1 MDVNKLEDLKEIAYK
16 NADAES
22 YSVFLATLIWKAIP
36 QNIKA
41 KLTQDAN
48 GTVLLDDTKVLDIL
62 KDILPKF
69 VGEDE
74 FGKRLA
80 DAINA
85 RQSDMQD
92 LYDILTVE
100 SIKEVVKEENIKL
113 IAEAETEE
121 EVKDTTKDLTDI
133 LNKDAVPN
141 ILKAIAAKVQGE
153 VKKSNEQLE
162 KIEQTETNLI
172 NTATGD
178 DDNAVYNDNP
188 DDDTDTGN
196 QDAGD
201 TGGSSNGDTV
211 SGKDGNKDDNKD
223 SGEEDKTQD
232 DSKTEGKE
240 EVPKA
245 EPDDK
250 SAIAGDDGEV
260 YAESVRVKYAQELY
274 KNFVYRIKNSVSKY
288 VFESLKDGQEVNDTT
303 KAFLGVATYGIITFG
318 YLLDDF
324 GMYPIEEFSKR
335 CEAVLS
341 YSSSGE
347 GDL

>member
-22 YSVFLATLIWKAIP
+22 YSVFLATLVWKAIP

-41 KLTQDAN
+41 KLTQDAS
-48 GTVLLDDTKVLDIL
+48 GTVLLDDTRVLDIL

-74 FGKRLA
+74 FSKRLS

-85 RQSDMQD
+85 RQSDMQE

-162 KIEQTETNLI
+162 KIEQNETNLI

-178 DDNAVYNDNP
+178 DDNAVYNDNEG
-188 DDDTDTGN
+188 DDTDTGDEN
-196 QDAGD
+196 ADD
-201 TGGSSNGDTV
+201 TGGSSDGNTV
-211 SGKDGNKDDNKD
+211 SGEDGNKDDNKD
-223 SGEEDKTQD
+223 SGEEN
-232 DSKTEGKE
+232 KTEDNSTNEGE
-240 EVPKA
+240 EVPKD

-341 YSSSGE
+341 YSSAGE

>member
-22 YSVFLATLIWKAIP
+22 YSVFLATLVWKAIP

-48 GTVLLDDTKVLDIL
+48 GTVLLDDTRVLDIL

-74 FGKRLA
+74 FSKRLA
-80 DAINA
+80 DAINV
-85 RQSDMQD
+85 RQTDMQE

-162 KIEQTETNLI
+162 KIEQNETNLI

-178 DDNAVYNDNP
+178 DDNAVYNDNE
-188 DDDTDTGN
+188 DDDTDTGS

-201 TGGSSNGDTV
+201 TSGSSDDNTV
-211 SGKDGNKDDNKD
+211 SGEDGNKDDNKD
-223 SGEEDKTQD
+223 SGEEN
-232 DSKTEGKE
+232 KTEDNSTNEGE
-240 EVPKA
+240 EVPKD

-341 YSSSGE
+341 YSSAGE

>member
-22 YSVFLATLIWKAIP
+22 YSVFLATLVWKAIP

-48 GTVLLDDTKVLDIL
+48 GTVLLDDTRVLDIL

-74 FGKRLA
+74 FSKRLS

-85 RQSDMQD
+85 RQSDMQE

-162 KIEQTETNLI
+162 KIEQNETNLI

-188 DDDTDTGN
+188 DDDTDTGDKN
-196 QDAGD
+196 AGD
-201 TGGSSNGDTV
+201 TGGSGDDNTV
-211 SGKDGNKDDNKD
+211 SSEDGNKDDNKD
-223 SGEEDKTQD
+223 IGEEN
-232 DSKTEGKE
+232 KTEDNSTNEGE
-240 EVPKA
+240 EVPKD

-288 VFESLKDGQEVNDTT
+288 VYESLKDGQEVNDTT

-341 YSSSGE
+341 YSSAGE

>member
-22 YSVFLATLIWKAIP
+22 YSVFLATLVWKAIP

-74 FGKRLA
+74 FSKRLS

-85 RQSDMQD
+85 RQSDMQE

-113 IAEAETEE
+113 IAEAENEE

-178 DDNAVYNDNP
+178 DDNAVYNDN
-188 DDDTDTGN
+188 DTDTGS
-196 QDAGD
+196 QDAND
-201 TGGSSNGDTV
+201 TSSSSNGDTV
-211 SGKDGNKDDNKD
+211 PNKDGNSASNEDDNKENKD
-223 SGEEDKTQD
+223 KDTESSEGE
-232 DSKTEGKE
+232 TEI
-240 EVPKA
+240 PKD

-250 SAIAGDDGEV
+250 SAIAGEDGEV
-260 YAESVRVKYAQELY
+260 YSESVRVKYAQELY

-288 VFESLKDGQEVNDTT
+288 VYESLKDGQEVNDTT

-324 GMYPIEEFSKR
+324 DIYPIEEFSKR

>member
-22 YSVFLATLIWKAIP
+22 YSVFLATLVWKAIP

-74 FGKRLA
+74 FSKRLS

-85 RQSDMQD
+85 RQSDMQE

-113 IAEAETEE
+113 IAEAENEE

-178 DDNAVYNDNP
+178 DDNAVYNDN
-188 DDDTDTGN
+188 DTDTGS
-196 QDAGD
+196 QDADD
-201 TGGSSNGDTV
+201 TSSSSNGNTV
-211 SGKDGNKDDNKD
+211 PNKDGSSASNEDDNK
-223 SGEEDKTQD
+223 ENKDKDT
-232 DSKTEGKE
+232 TEGE
-240 EVPKA
+240 GETEIPKD

-250 SAIAGDDGEV
+250 SAIAGEDGEV
-260 YAESVRVKYAQELY
+260 YSESVRVKYAQELY

-288 VFESLKDGQEVNDTT
+288 VYESLKDGQEVNDAT

-324 GMYPIEEFSKR
+324 DIYPIEEFSKR
-335 CEAVLS
+335 CEAVLA

>member
-16 NADAES
+16 NADVES
-22 YSVFLATLIWKAIP
+22 YSVFLATLVWKAIP

-74 FGKRLA
+74 FSKRLS
-80 DAINA
+80 DAINN
-85 RQSDMQD
+85 RQSDMQE

-113 IAEAETEE
+113 IAEAENEE

-178 DDNAVYNDNP
+178 DDNAVYNDN
-188 DDDTDTGN
+188 DTDTGS
-196 QDAGD
+196 QDAND
-201 TGGSSNGDTV
+201 TSGSSNGDTV
-211 SGKDGNKDDNKD
+211 PNKDGNSASNEDDNK
-223 SGEEDKTQD
+223 ENKDKDT
-232 DSKTEGKE
+232 TEGE
-240 EVPKA
+240 GETEIPKD

-250 SAIAGDDGEV
+250 SAIAGEDGEV
-260 YAESVRVKYAQELY
+260 YSESVRVKYAQELY

-288 VFESLKDGQEVNDTT
+288 VYESLKDGQEVNDTT

-324 GMYPIEEFSKR
+324 DIYPIEEFSKR

>member
-22 YSVFLATLIWKAIP
+22 YSVFLATLVWKAIP

-48 GTVLLDDTKVLDIL
+48 GTTLLDDTRVLDIL

-74 FGKRLA
+74 FSKRLS

-162 KIEQTETNLI
+162 KIEQNETNLI

-178 DDNAVYNDNP
+178 DDNAVYNDNE
-188 DDDTDTGN
+188 DDDKDTGDEN
-196 QDAGD
+196 AGD
-201 TGGSSNGDTV
+201 TGGSGDGNSV
-211 SGKDGNKDDNKD
+211 SGEDDNKDDNKD
-223 SGEEDKTQD
+223 SGEEN
-232 DSKTEGKE
+232 KTEDNSTNEGE
-240 EVPKA
+240 EVPKD

>member
-22 YSVFLATLIWKAIP
+22 YSVFLATLVWKAIP

-48 GTVLLDDTKVLDIL
+48 GTVLLDDTRVLDIL

-74 FGKRLA
+74 FSKRLS

-85 RQSDMQD
+85 RQSDMQE

-162 KIEQTETNLI
+162 KIEQNETNLI

-178 DDNAVYNDNP
+178 DDNAVYNDNE
-188 DDDTDTGN
+188 DDDTDTGDEN
-196 QDAGD
+196 AGD
-201 TGGSSNGDTV
+201 TGGSGDGNTV
-211 SGKDGNKDDNKD
+211 SGEDGNKDDNKD
-223 SGEEDKTQD
+223 SGEEDKTED
-232 DSKTEGKE
+232 NSTNEGE
-240 EVPKA
+240 EVPKD

-288 VFESLKDGQEVNDTT
+288 VFESLKDGQEVNDIT

>member
-16 NADAES
+16 NAGAES
-22 YSVFLATLIWKAIP
+22 YSVFLATLVWKAIP

-48 GTVLLDDTKVLDIL
+48 GNILLDDTKVLDIL

-74 FGKRLA
+74 FSKRLA

-85 RQSDMQD
+85 RQSDMQE

-113 IAEAETEE
+113 IAEAENEE

-178 DDNAVYNDNP
+178 DDNAVYNDN
-188 DDDTDTGN
+188 DTDTGS
-196 QDAGD
+196 QDAND
-201 TGGSSNGDTV
+201 TSGSSNGDTV
-211 SGKDGNKDDNKD
+211 PNKDGNSASNEDDNK
-223 SGEEDKTQD
+223 ENKDKDT
-232 DSKTEGKE
+232 TEGE
-240 EVPKA
+240 GETEIPKN

-250 SAIAGDDGEV
+250 SAIAGEDGEV
-260 YAESVRVKYAQELY
+260 YSESVRVKYAQELY

-288 VFESLKDGQEVNDTT
+288 VYESLKDGQEVNDTT

-324 GMYPIEEFSKR
+324 DIYPIEEFSKR

>member
-1 MDVNKLEDLKEIAYK
+1 VDVNKLEDLKEIAYK

-22 YSVFLATLIWKAIP
+22 YSVFLATLVWKAIP

-74 FGKRLA
+74 FSKRLS

-85 RQSDMQD
+85 RQSDMQE
-92 LYDILTVE
+92 LYDILTIE

-113 IAEAETEE
+113 IAEAENEE

-178 DDNAVYNDNP
+178 DDNAVYNDN
-188 DDDTDTGN
+188 DTDTGSEN
-196 QDAGD
+196 AND
-201 TGGSSNGDTV
+201 TSGSSNGDTV
-211 SGKDGNKDDNKD
+211 PNKDGNSASNEDDNK
-223 SGEEDKTQD
+223 ENKDKDT
-232 DSKTEGKE
+232 TEGE
-240 EVPKA
+240 GETEIPKD

-250 SAIAGDDGEV
+250 SAIAGEDGEV
-260 YAESVRVKYAQELY
+260 YSESVRVKYAQELY

-288 VFESLKDGQEVNDTT
+288 VYESLKDGQEVNDTT

-324 GMYPIEEFSKR
+324 DIYPIEEFSKR

-341 YSSSGE
+341 YSSAGE

>member
-22 YSVFLATLIWKAIP
+22 YAVFLATLVWKAIP

-74 FGKRLA
+74 FSKRLS

-85 RQSDMQD
+85 RQSDMQE

-113 IAEAETEE
+113 IAEAQDEE

-178 DDNAVYNDNP
+178 DDNAVYNDN
-188 DDDTDTGN
+188 DTDTGSEN
-196 QDAGD
+196 ADD
-201 TGGSSNGDTV
+201 TSGSSNGNTV
-211 SGKDGNKDDNKD
+211 PNKDGNSASNEDDNKENKD
-223 SGEEDKTQD
+223 KDTESSEGE
-232 DSKTEGKE
+232 TEI
-240 EVPKA
+240 PKD

-250 SAIAGDDGEV
+250 SAIAGEDGEV
-260 YAESVRVKYAQELY
+260 YSESVRVKYAQELY

-288 VFESLKDGQEVNDTT
+288 VYESLKDGQEVNDTT

-324 GMYPIEEFSKR
+324 DIYPIEEFSKR

>member
-22 YSVFLATLIWKAIP
+22 YSVFLATLVWKAIP

-48 GTVLLDDTKVLDIL
+48 GTVLLDDTRVLDIL

-74 FGKRLA
+74 FSKRLS

-85 RQSDMQD
+85 RQSDMQE

-162 KIEQTETNLI
+162 KIEQNETNLI

-178 DDNAVYNDNP
+178 DDNAVYNDNEG
-188 DDDTDTGN
+188 DDTDTGS

-201 TGGSSNGDTV
+201 TGGSGDGDTV
-211 SGKDGNKDDNKD
+211 SGEDGNKDDNKD
-223 SGEEDKTQD
+223 SGEEN
-232 DSKTEGKE
+232 KTEDNSTNEGE
-240 EVPKA
+240 EVPKD

-341 YSSSGE
+341 YSSAGE

>member
-22 YSVFLATLIWKAIP
+22 YSVFLATLVWKAIP

-48 GTVLLDDTKVLDIL
+48 GTVLLDDTRVLDIL

-74 FGKRLA
+74 FSKRLS

-162 KIEQTETNLI
+162 KIEQNETNLI

-178 DDNAVYNDNP
+178 DDNAVYNDNE
-188 DDDTDTGN
+188 DDDKDTGDEN
-196 QDAGD
+196 AGD
-201 TGGSSNGDTV
+201 TGGSSDGNTV
-211 SGKDGNKDDNKD
+211 SGEDDNKDDNKD
-223 SGEEDKTQD
+223 SGEEN
-232 DSKTEGKE
+232 KTEDNSTNEGE
-240 EVPKA
+240 EVPKD

-341 YSSSGE
+341 YSSAGE

>member
-22 YSVFLATLIWKAIP
+22 YSVFLATLVWKAIP

-74 FGKRLA
+74 FSKRLS

-85 RQSDMQD
+85 RQSDMQE
-92 LYDILTVE
+92 LYDILTIE

-113 IAEAETEE
+113 IAEAENEE

-178 DDNAVYNDNP
+178 DDNAVYNDN
-188 DDDTDTGN
+188 DTDTGSEN
-196 QDAGD
+196 AND
-201 TGGSSNGDTV
+201 TSGSSNGDTV
-211 SGKDGNKDDNKD
+211 PNKDGNSASNEDDNK
-223 SGEEDKTQD
+223 ENKDKDT
-232 DSKTEGKE
+232 TEGE
-240 EVPKA
+240 GETEIPKD

-250 SAIAGDDGEV
+250 SAIAGEDGEV
-260 YAESVRVKYAQELY
+260 YSESVRVKYAQELY

-288 VFESLKDGQEVNDTT
+288 VYESLKDGQEVNDTT

-324 GMYPIEEFSKR
+324 DIYPIEEFSKR

-341 YSSSGE
+341 YSSAGE

>member
-48 GTVLLDDTKVLDIL
+48 GTVLLDDTRVLDIL

-162 KIEQTETNLI
+162 KIEQNETNLI

-178 DDNAVYNDNP
+178 DDNAVYNDNE
-188 DDDTDTGN
+188 DDDKDTGDEN
-196 QDAGD
+196 AGD
-201 TGGSSNGDTV
+201 TGGSSDGNTV
-211 SGKDGNKDDNKD
+211 SSEDGDKDNNKD
-223 SGEEDKTQD
+223 SGEEDKAEDNSTN
-232 DSKTEGKE
+232 EGE
-240 EVPKA
+240 EVPKD

-288 VFESLKDGQEVNDTT
+288 VYESLKDGQEVNDTT

>member
-22 YSVFLATLIWKAIP
+22 YSVFLATLVWKAIP

-74 FGKRLA
+74 FSKRLS

-85 RQSDMQD
+85 RQSDMQE

-162 KIEQTETNLI
+162 KIEQNETNLI

-178 DDNAVYNDNP
+178 DDNAVYNDNE
-188 DDDTDTGN
+188 DDDKDTGDEN
-196 QDAGD
+196 AGD
-201 TGGSSNGDTV
+201 TGGSSDDDTV
-211 SGKDGNKDDNKD
+211 SSEDGNKDDNKD

-232 DSKTEGKE
+232 NSTNEGE
-240 EVPKA
+240 EVPKD

-341 YSSSGE
+341 YSSAGE

>member
-22 YSVFLATLIWKAIP
+22 YSVFLATLVWKAIP

-41 KLTQDAN
+41 KLTQDAS
-48 GTVLLDDTKVLDIL
+48 GTVLLDDTRVLDIL

-74 FGKRLA
+74 FSKRLS

-85 RQSDMQD
+85 RQSDMQE

-178 DDNAVYNDNP
+178 DDNAVYNDN
-188 DDDTDTGN
+188 DTDTGS
-196 QDAGD
+196 QDAND
-201 TGGSSNGDTV
+201 TSGSSNGDTV
-211 SGKDGNKDDNKD
+211 PNKDGNSASNEDDNK
-223 SGEEDKTQD
+223 ENKDKDT
-232 DSKTEGKE
+232 TEGE
-240 EVPKA
+240 GETEIPKD

-250 SAIAGDDGEV
+250 SAIAGEDGEV
-260 YAESVRVKYAQELY
+260 YSESVRVKYAQELY

-324 GMYPIEEFSKR
+324 DIYPIEEFSKR

-341 YSSSGE
+341 YSSAGE

>member
-22 YSVFLATLIWKAIP
+22 YSVFLATLVWKAIP

-48 GTVLLDDTKVLDIL
+48 GTVLLDDTRVLDIL

-74 FGKRLA
+74 FSKRLS

-85 RQSDMQD
+85 RQSDMQE

-162 KIEQTETNLI
+162 KIEQNETNLI

-178 DDNAVYNDNP
+178 DDNAVYNDNE
-188 DDDTDTGN
+188 DDDKDTGDEN
-196 QDAGD
+196 AGD
-201 TGGSSNGDTV
+201 TGGSSDGDTV
-211 SGKDGNKDDNKD
+211 SGEDGNKDDNKD
-223 SGEEDKTQD
+223 SGEEN
-232 DSKTEGKE
+232 KTEDNSTNEGE
-240 EVPKA
+240 EVPKD

-324 GMYPIEEFSKR
+324 GMYPIEEYSKR

-341 YSSSGE
+341 YSSAGE

>member
-22 YSVFLATLIWKAIP
+22 YSVFLATLVWKAIP

-41 KLTQDAN
+41 KLTQDVN
-48 GTVLLDDTKVLDIL
+48 GTVLLDDTRVLDIL

-74 FGKRLA
+74 FSKRLA

-162 KIEQTETNLI
+162 KIEQNETNLI

-178 DDNAVYNDNP
+178 DDNAVYNDNE
-188 DDDTDTGN
+188 DDDTDTGS

-201 TGGSSNGDTV
+201 TSGSSDDNTV
-211 SGKDGNKDDNKD
+211 SSEDGNKDDNKD
-223 SGEEDKTQD
+223 SGEEDKTED
-232 DSKTEGKE
+232 NSTNEGE
-240 EVPKA
+240 EVPKD

-324 GMYPIEEFSKR
+324 GIYPIEEFSKR

-341 YSSSGE
+341 YSSAGE

>member
-22 YSVFLATLIWKAIP
+22 YSVFLATLVWKAIP

-48 GTVLLDDTKVLDIL
+48 GTVLLDDTRVLDIL

-74 FGKRLA
+74 FSKRLS

-162 KIEQTETNLI
+162 KIEQNETNLI

-178 DDNAVYNDNP
+178 DDNAVYNDNE
-188 DDDTDTGN
+188 DDDTDTGS

-201 TGGSSNGDTV
+201 TSGSSDDNTV
-211 SGKDGNKDDNKD
+211 SGEDGNKDDNKD
-223 SGEEDKTQD
+223 SGEEN
-232 DSKTEGKE
+232 KTEDNSTNEGE
-240 EVPKA
+240 EVPKD

>member
-22 YSVFLATLIWKAIP
+22 YSIFLATLVWKAIP

-48 GTVLLDDTKVLDIL
+48 GTVLLDDTRVLDIL

-74 FGKRLA
+74 FSKRLS

-85 RQSDMQD
+85 RQSDMQE

-162 KIEQTETNLI
+162 KIEQNETNLI

-178 DDNAVYNDNP
+178 DDNAVYNDNE
-188 DDDTDTGN
+188 DDDKDTGN

-201 TGGSSNGDTV
+201 TGGSGDGNTV
-211 SGKDGNKDDNKD
+211 SGEDDNKDNNKD
-223 SGEEDKTQD
+223 SGEEDKTK
-232 DSKTEGKE
+232 DSSTNEGE
-240 EVPKA
+240 EVPKD

-341 YSSSGE
+341 YSSAGE

>member
-22 YSVFLATLIWKAIP
+22 YSVFLATLVWKAIP

-74 FGKRLA
+74 FSKRLS

-85 RQSDMQD
+85 RQSDMQE

-113 IAEAETEE
+113 IAEAENEE

-178 DDNAVYNDNP
+178 DDNAVYNDN
-188 DDDTDTGN
+188 DTDTGSEN
-196 QDAGD
+196 AND
-201 TGGSSNGDTV
+201 TSGSSNGNTV
-211 SGKDGNKDDNKD
+211 PNKDGNSASNEDDNK
-223 SGEEDKTQD
+223 ENKDKDT
-232 DSKTEGKE
+232 TEGE
-240 EVPKA
+240 GETEVPKD
-245 EPDDK
+245 EPNDK
-250 SAIAGDDGEV
+250 SAIAGEDGEV
-260 YAESVRVKYAQELY
+260 YSESVRVKYAQELY

-288 VFESLKDGQEVNDTT
+288 VYESLKDGQEVNDTT

-324 GMYPIEEFSKR
+324 DIYPIEEFSKR

>member
-16 NADAES
+16 NVDAES
-22 YSVFLATLIWKAIP
+22 YSVFLATLVWKAIP

-48 GTVLLDDTKVLDIL
+48 GTVLLDDTRVLDIL

-74 FGKRLA
+74 FSKRLS

-162 KIEQTETNLI
+162 KIEQNETNLI

-178 DDNAVYNDNP
+178 DDNAVYNDNEG
-188 DDDTDTGN
+188 DDTDTGN

-201 TGGSSNGDTV
+201 TGGSSDGNTV
-211 SGKDGNKDDNKD
+211 SGEDDNKDDNKD
-223 SGEEDKTQD
+223 SGEEN
-232 DSKTEGKE
+232 KTEDNSTNEGE
-240 EVPKA
+240 EVPKD

>member
-22 YSVFLATLIWKAIP
+22 YSVFLATLVWKAIP

-48 GTVLLDDTKVLDIL
+48 GTVLLDDTRVLDIL

-74 FGKRLA
+74 FSKRLS

-85 RQSDMQD
+85 RQSDMQE

-162 KIEQTETNLI
+162 KIEQNETNLI

-178 DDNAVYNDNP
+178 DDNAVYNDNE
-188 DDDTDTGN
+188 DDDTDTGS

-201 TGGSSNGDTV
+201 TSGSGDGNSV
-211 SGKDGNKDDNKD
+211 SGEDDNKDDNKD
-223 SGEEDKTQD
+223 SGEENQ
-232 DSKTEGKE
+232 TEDNSTNEGE
-240 EVPKA
+240 EVPKD

-303 KAFLGVATYGIITFG
+303 KALLGVATYGIITFG

>member
-22 YSVFLATLIWKAIP
+22 YSVFLATLVWKAIP

-41 KLTQDAN
+41 KLTQDTN

-74 FGKRLA
+74 FSKRLS

-85 RQSDMQD
+85 RQSDMQE

-100 SIKEVVKEENIKL
+100 SIKEVVKEENVKL

-162 KIEQTETNLI
+162 KIEQNETNLI

-178 DDNAVYNDNP
+178 DDNAVYNDNE
-188 DDDTDTGN
+188 DDDKDTGDEN
-196 QDAGD
+196 AGD
-201 TGGSSNGDTV
+201 TGGSGDGSTV
-211 SGKDGNKDDNKD
+211 SGEDGNKDDNKD
-223 SGEEDKTQD
+223 SGEEDKTED
-232 DSKTEGKE
+232 NSTNEGE
-240 EVPKA
+240 EVPKD

-303 KAFLGVATYGIITFG
+303 KAFLGIATYGIITFG

-324 GMYPIEEFSKR
+324 DMYPIEEFSKR

>member
-22 YSVFLATLIWKAIP
+22 YSIFLATLVWKAIP

-48 GTVLLDDTKVLDIL
+48 GTVLLDDTRVLDIL

-74 FGKRLA
+74 FSKRLS
-80 DAINA
+80 DAIND
-85 RQSDMQD
+85 RQSDMQE

-162 KIEQTETNLI
+162 KIEQNETNLI

-178 DDNAVYNDNP
+178 DDNAVYNDNE
-188 DDDTDTGN
+188 DDDTDTGS

-201 TGGSSNGDTV
+201 TGGSGDGNTV
-211 SGKDGNKDDNKD
+211 SGEDGNKDDNKD
-223 SGEEDKTQD
+223 SGEEDKTED
-232 DSKTEGKE
+232 NSTNEGE
-240 EVPKA
+240 EVPKD

-341 YSSSGE
+341 YSSAGE

>member
-22 YSVFLATLIWKAIP
+22 YSVFLATLVWKAIP

-74 FGKRLA
+74 FSKRLS

-85 RQSDMQD
+85 RQSDMQE

-113 IAEAETEE
+113 IAEAENEE

-178 DDNAVYNDNP
+178 DDNAVYNDN
-188 DDDTDTGN
+188 DTDTGS
-196 QDAGD
+196 QDAND
-201 TGGSSNGDTV
+201 TSGSSNGNTV
-211 SGKDGNKDDNKD
+211 PNKDGNSASNEDDNK
-223 SGEEDKTQD
+223 ENKDKDT
-232 DSKTEGKE
+232 TEGE
-240 EVPKA
+240 GETEIPKD

-250 SAIAGDDGEV
+250 SAIAGEDGEV
-260 YAESVRVKYAQELY
+260 YSESVRVKYAQELY

-324 GMYPIEEFSKR
+324 DIYPIEEFSKR

>member
-22 YSVFLATLIWKAIP
+22 YSVFLATLVWKAIP

-41 KLTQDAN
+41 KLTQDAS
-48 GTVLLDDTKVLDIL
+48 GAVLLDDTRVLDIL

-74 FGKRLA
+74 FSKRLS

-85 RQSDMQD
+85 RQSDMQE

-162 KIEQTETNLI
+162 KIEQNETNLI

-178 DDNAVYNDNP
+178 DDNAVYNDDE
-188 DDDTDTGN
+188 DDNTDTGS

-201 TGGSSNGDTV
+201 TSGSGDGNTV
-211 SGKDGNKDDNKD
+211 SGEDGNKDDNKD
-223 SGEEDKTQD
+223 SGEEN
-232 DSKTEGKE
+232 KTEDNSTNEGE
-240 EVPKA
+240 EVPKD
-245 EPDDK
+245 ELDDK

-341 YSSSGE
+341 YSSAGE

>member
-22 YSVFLATLIWKAIP
+22 YAVFLATLVWKAIP
-36 QNIKA
+36 QNIKT

-48 GTVLLDDTKVLDIL
+48 GTVLLDDTRVLDIL

-74 FGKRLA
+74 FSKRLA

-172 NTATGD
+172 NTAAGD
-178 DDNAVYNDNP
+178 DDNAVYNDNE
-188 DDDTDTGN
+188 DDDKDTGDEN
-196 QDAGD
+196 AND

-211 SGKDGNKDDNKD
+211 SGEDDNKDDNKD
-223 SGEEDKTQD
+223 SGEEDKTED
-232 DSKTEGKE
+232 NSTNEGE
-240 EVPKA
+240 EVPKD

-341 YSSSGE
+341 YSSAGE

>member
-22 YSVFLATLIWKAIP
+22 YAVFLATLVWKAIP

-74 FGKRLA
+74 FSKRLS

-85 RQSDMQD
+85 RQSDMQE

-113 IAEAETEE
+113 IAEAENEE

-178 DDNAVYNDNP
+178 DDNAVYNDN
-188 DDDTDTGN
+188 DTDTGS
-196 QDAGD
+196 QDADDTSGSGD
-201 TGGSSNGDTV
+201 GNTV
-211 SGKDGNKDDNKD
+211 PNKDGNSASNEDDNK
-223 SGEEDKTQD
+223 ENKDKDT
-232 DSKTEGKE
+232 TEGE
-240 EVPKA
+240 GETEIPKD

-250 SAIAGDDGEV
+250 SAIAGEDGEV
-260 YAESVRVKYAQELY
+260 YSESVRVKYAQELY

-288 VFESLKDGQEVNDTT
+288 VYESLKDGQEVNDTT

-324 GMYPIEEFSKR
+324 DIYPIEEFSKR

>member
-1 MDVNKLEDLKEIAYK
+1 VDVNKLEDLKEIAYK

-22 YSVFLATLIWKAIP
+22 YSVFLATLVWKAIP

-74 FGKRLA
+74 FSKRLA

-85 RQSDMQD
+85 RQSDMQE

-113 IAEAETEE
+113 IAEAENEE

-178 DDNAVYNDNP
+178 DDNAVYNDN
-188 DDDTDTGN
+188 DTDTGS
-196 QDAGD
+196 QDAND
-201 TGGSSNGDTV
+201 TSGSSNGDTV
-211 SGKDGNKDDNKD
+211 PNKDGNSASNEDDNK
-223 SGEEDKTQD
+223 ENKDKDT
-232 DSKTEGKE
+232 TEGE
-240 EVPKA
+240 GETEIPKD

-250 SAIAGDDGEV
+250 SAIAGEDGEV
-260 YAESVRVKYAQELY
+260 YSESVRVKYAQELY

-288 VFESLKDGQEVNDTT
+288 VYESLKDGQEVNDTT

-324 GMYPIEEFSKR
+324 DIYPIEEFSKR

>member
-22 YSVFLATLIWKAIP
+22 YSVFLATLVWKAIP

-74 FGKRLA
+74 FSKRLS

-85 RQSDMQD
+85 RQSDMQE

-113 IAEAETEE
+113 IAEAENEE

-178 DDNAVYNDNP
+178 DDNAVYNDN
-188 DDDTDTGN
+188 DTDTGS
-196 QDAGD
+196 QDADD
-201 TGGSSNGDTV
+201 TSGSSNGDTV
-211 SGKDGNKDDNKD
+211 PNKDGNSASN
-223 SGEEDKTQD
+223 ED
-232 DSKTEGKE
+232 DSKENKDKDTTEGE
-240 EVPKA
+240 GETEIPKD

-250 SAIAGDDGEV
+250 SAIAGEDGEV
-260 YAESVRVKYAQELY
+260 YSESVRVKYAQELY

-288 VFESLKDGQEVNDTT
+288 VYESLKDGQEVNDTT

-324 GMYPIEEFSKR
+324 DIYPIEEFSKR

>member
-22 YSVFLATLIWKAIP
+22 YSVFLATLVWKAIP

-48 GTVLLDDTKVLDIL
+48 GTVLLDDTRVLDIL

-74 FGKRLA
+74 FGKRLS

-162 KIEQTETNLI
+162 KIEQNETNLI

-178 DDNAVYNDNP
+178 DDNAVYNDNEG
-188 DDDTDTGN
+188 DDTDTGSEN
-196 QDAGD
+196 ADD
-201 TGGSSNGDTV
+201 TSSSSDGDTV
-211 SGKDGNKDDNKD
+211 SSKDGNSD
-223 SGEEDKTQD
+223 SGENDNKENKDKD
-232 DSKTEGKE
+232 TEGSE
-240 EVPKA
+240 GETEVPKD

-250 SAIAGDDGEV
+250 SAIAGDNGEV

-324 GMYPIEEFSKR
+324 DIYPIEEFSKR

-341 YSSSGE
+341 YSSAGE

>member
-22 YSVFLATLIWKAIP
+22 YSVFLATLVWKAIP

-48 GTVLLDDTKVLDIL
+48 GTVLLDDTRVLDIL

-74 FGKRLA
+74 FSKRLS

-85 RQSDMQD
+85 RQSDMQE

-162 KIEQTETNLI
+162 KIEQNETNLI

-178 DDNAVYNDNP
+178 DDNAVYNDNE
-188 DDDTDTGN
+188 DDDTDTGDEN
-196 QDAGD
+196 AGD
-201 TGGSSNGDTV
+201 TSGSSDGDTV
-211 SGKDGNKDDNKD
+211 SSEDGNKDDNKD
-223 SGEEDKTQD
+223 SGEEN
-232 DSKTEGKE
+232 KTEDNSTNEGE
-240 EVPKA
+240 EVPKD

-341 YSSSGE
+341 YSSAGE

>member
-22 YSVFLATLIWKAIP
+22 YSVFLATLVWKAIP
-36 QNIKA
+36 QNIKS

-74 FGKRLA
+74 FSKRLS

-85 RQSDMQD
+85 RQSDMQE

-113 IAEAETEE
+113 IAEAENEE

-178 DDNAVYNDNP
+178 DDNAVYNDN
-188 DDDTDTGN
+188 DTDTGS
-196 QDAGD
+196 QDAND
-201 TGGSSNGDTV
+201 TSGSSNGDTV
-211 SGKDGNKDDNKD
+211 PNKDGNSASGEDDNK
-223 SGEEDKTQD
+223 ENKDKDT
-232 DSKTEGKE
+232 TEGE
-240 EVPKA
+240 GETEIPKD

-250 SAIAGDDGEV
+250 SAIAGEDGEV
-260 YAESVRVKYAQELY
+260 YSESVRVKYAQELY

-288 VFESLKDGQEVNDTT
+288 VYESLKDGQEVNDTT

-324 GMYPIEEFSKR
+324 DIYPIEEFAKR

>member
-22 YSVFLATLIWKAIP
+22 YSVFLATLVWKAIP

-41 KLTQDAN
+41 KLTQDAS
-48 GTVLLDDTKVLDIL
+48 GTVLLDDTRVLDIL

-74 FGKRLA
+74 FSKRLS

-162 KIEQTETNLI
+162 KIEQNETNLI

-178 DDNAVYNDNP
+178 DDNAVYNDNE
-188 DDDTDTGN
+188 DDDKDTGSEN
-196 QDAGD
+196 AGD
-201 TGGSSNGDTV
+201 TGGSSDGDTV
-211 SGKDGNKDDNKD
+211 SGEDGNKDDNKD

-232 DSKTEGKE
+232 NSTNEGE
-240 EVPKA
+240 EVPKD

>member
-22 YSVFLATLIWKAIP
+22 YAVFLATLVWKAIP

-48 GTVLLDDTKVLDIL
+48 GNTLLDDTRVLDIL

-74 FGKRLA
+74 FSKRLS

-85 RQSDMQD
+85 RQSDMQE

-113 IAEAETEE
+113 IAEAENEE

-162 KIEQTETNLI
+162 KIEQNETNLI

-178 DDNAVYNDNP
+178 DDNAVYNDN
-188 DDDTDTGN
+188 DTDTGSQN
-196 QDAGD
+196 ADD
-201 TGGSSNGDTV
+201 TSGSSNGDTV
-211 SGKDGNKDDNKD
+211 SSENDNSTSSENDNKENKDKD
-223 SGEEDKTQD
+223 
-232 DSKTEGKE
+232 TEGSE
-240 EVPKA
+240 GETEVPKA

-288 VFESLKDGQEVNDTT
+288 VYESLKDGQEVNDTT

-324 GMYPIEEFSKR
+324 DIYPIEEFAKR

-347 GDL
+347 GEL

>member
-22 YSVFLATLIWKAIP
+22 YSVFLATLVWKAIP

-48 GTVLLDDTKVLDIL
+48 GTVLLDDTRVLDIL

-74 FGKRLA
+74 FSKRLS

-162 KIEQTETNLI
+162 KIEQNETNLI

-178 DDNAVYNDNP
+178 DDNAVYNDNEG
-188 DDDTDTGN
+188 DDTDTGS

-201 TGGSSNGDTV
+201 TGGSGDGNTV
-211 SGKDGNKDDNKD
+211 SGEDDNKDDNKD
-223 SGEEDKTQD
+223 SGEEN
-232 DSKTEGKE
+232 KTEDNSTNEGE

-341 YSSSGE
+341 YSSAGE

>member
-22 YSVFLATLIWKAIP
+22 YAVFLATLVWKAIP

-48 GTVLLDDTKVLDIL
+48 GTVLLDDTRVLDIL

-74 FGKRLA
+74 FGKRLS

-85 RQSDMQD
+85 RQSDMQE

-113 IAEAETEE
+113 IAEAENEE

-162 KIEQTETNLI
+162 KIEQNETNLI

-178 DDNAVYNDNP
+178 DDNAVYNDN
-188 DDDTDTGN
+188 DTDTGS
-196 QDAGD
+196 QDADD
-201 TGGSSNGDTV
+201 TSGSSNGDTV
-211 SGKDGNKDDNKD
+211 PSENDNSTSNEDDNKENKD
-223 SGEEDKTQD
+223 KDTKGSEGET
-232 DSKTEGKE
+232 
-240 EVPKA
+240 EVPKD
-245 EPDDK
+245 EPDSK

-260 YAESVRVKYAQELY
+260 YAESVRIKYAQELY

-288 VFESLKDGQEVNDTT
+288 VYESLKDGQEVNDTT

-324 GMYPIEEFSKR
+324 DIYPIEEFAKR

-341 YSSSGE
+341 YSSAGE